1 MQTIS
6 DDSIIRQLEQKDK
19 KISELEKALLKA
31 RKQVEK
37 NAKLEKEVTELKAQT
52 SRQAKDLE
60 NYKLM
65 KKRHKVFEKKIN

>member
-1 MQTIS
+1 M
-6 DDSIIRQLEQKDK
+6 
-19 KISELEKALLKA
+19 KA

-52 SRQAKDLE
+52 TRQAKDLE

-65 KKRHKVFEKKIN
+65 KKRHKVSCNCTRKICV

>member
-1 MQTIS
+1 M
-6 DDSIIRQLEQKDK
+6 
-19 KISELEKALLKA
+19 KA

-60 NYKLM
+60 NYKLT
-65 KKRHKVFEKKIN
+65 KKRHKVKSFSGKFKYLNQP